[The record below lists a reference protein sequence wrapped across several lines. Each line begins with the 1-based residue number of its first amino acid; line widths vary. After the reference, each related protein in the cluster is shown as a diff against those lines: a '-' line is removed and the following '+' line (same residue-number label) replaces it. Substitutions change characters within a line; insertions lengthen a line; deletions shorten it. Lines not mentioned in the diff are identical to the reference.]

1 MKARRILP
9 LAAGLTLILFFALVA
24 VSPQLFTSYGR
35 KQMFDAW
42 LPVSGAH
49 PLGTGA
55 LGYDIFTELVYGVRD
70 TLVTGT
76 ASGLLALVLGLAV
89 GILSAGKGPAAAF
102 FTGLTDIFVL
112 LPRLVILI
120 VLSTFLGR
128 SALNLTILIALFSWV
143 GTARA
148 VKAKVESLKNLPFVE
163 NCTIQGYGRAHIAFF
178 HILPNLAD
186 ITLARF
192 LTGVTGCIM
201 MESSLSFLG
210 LGDLYNPTWG
220 TMINFAYK
228 RGAFVRGAY
237 NYLLTPALCI
247 VLVSISFY
255 LISLFFEQ
263 KQQAIAPRS

>member
-1 MKARRILP
+1 MKARRLLP
-9 LAAGLTLILFFALVA
+9 LIVGLLLILLFALIA
-24 VSPQLFTSYGR
+24 ARPQIFTDYGR
-35 KQMFDAW
+35 KDMFGAW
-42 LPVSGAH
+42 LPVSSEH
-49 PLGTGA
+49 ILGTGA
-55 LGYDIFTELVYGVRD
+55 LGYDIFTELVYGARD
-70 TLVTGT
+70 TLVTGI
-76 ASGLLALVLGLAV
+76 ASGLLALALGLAI
-89 GILSAGKGPAAAF
+89 GILSASKGPVGSF

-112 LPRLVILI
+112 IPRLVTLI

-148 VKAKVESLKNLPFVE
+148 VKAKVENLKTQPFIE
-163 NCTIQGYGRAHIAFF
+163 NCTIQGFGKAHIALF

-186 ITLARF
+186 ITVARF
-192 LTGVTGCIM
+192 MIGVTSCIM

-210 LGDLYNPTWG
+210 FGDLYNPTWG

-228 RGAFVRGAY
+228 RGAFIRQSY

-263 KQQAIAPRS
+263 KQESISIR